1 VFLRNVGI
9 YLRVHKA
16 SHPTTSSSFTLYSIV
31 VNIGLYVPPAL
42 VIGNSAFCIYVF
54 RLAISSNNINQLLF
68 VTVKCCVLFEAR
80 AEF

>member
-42 VIGNSAFCIYVF
+42 VIGN
-54 RLAISSNNINQLLF
+54 
-68 VTVKCCVLFEAR
+68 CVLHLCISFGYFLEQHKPVALCNS
-80 AEF
+80 EVLCSL